1 MPAHFKAGGGNFAA
15 RVKAINAGWYLRI
28 TGESPGRYGKVTTGH
43 NAPITKGYHYC
54 GNCGKLLGKLK
65 EWARGTRVT
74 AEAALKSADD
84 LITELKGGG
93 MARPAS
99 LAPTMGNLKKV
110 SYTHEALIEL
120 IIENPTMDQN
130 HLAAHFGYTPG
141 WISNILASEAFQARM
156 ASRREEI
163 IDPRLKAS
171 MKELFE
177 GLARQS
183 LEVLHKKL
191 SQEQVSENVAIRCAE
206 LGAKALGI
214 GGHAPPAPTTPAAD
228 RLARLAERLVTL
240 LPSKSERIINGE
252 VTVLEAE
259 IIGTNGKEASGSG
272 PVQGSQPGGNGTG
285 EGGGEPRAL

>member
-1 MPAHFKAGGGNFAA
+1 M
-15 RVKAINAGWYLRI
+15 
-28 TGESPGRYGKVTTGH
+28 ESPGRYGKVIAGH
-43 NAPITKGYHYC
+43 NAPITDRYHSLTIC
-54 GNCGKLLGKLK
+54 DKLLGKLGK
-65 EWARGTRVT
+65 RARGTRVGS
-74 AEAALKSADD
+74 EAALKSADD
-84 LITELKGGG
+84 LITELQGGG
-93 MARPAS
+93 MARAPS
-99 LAPTMGNLKKV
+99 NAPTMGNLKKV

-120 IIENPTMDQN
+120 IIENPMMDQN

-156 ASRREEI
+156 ALRREEI

-240 LPSKSERIINGE
+240 LPSKSERVINGE

-259 IIGTNGKEASGSG
+259 IIGQPGKEAGADRS
-272 PVQGSQPGGNGTG
+272 VQGSQPGRNGAG
-285 EGGGEPRAL
+285 EGGGGTSPVGRGAGEATR